1 MEHKIKPGTSKTRLS
16 SVANSIE
23 LLKVFSDEEYEL
35 GISSLAKR
43 LGLAKSTVH
52 RLATTLVRADMLEQD
67 RESGKYRLGLALF
80 ELGSMVRR
88 NMDVVA
94 EAKPYLKLVME
105 KTGETVHLGILDH
118 SSVLYINK
126 IETRQAIRMN
136 SNIGGR
142 APVHC
147 TALGKAILAFQ
158 DAETIDAVIAHG
170 LAALTPKTITDPDL
184 LKQELATVRAR
195 NYAIDD
201 EEIEIGL
208 RGVAA
213 PIRSHTGDVFAAL
226 SIAGPVQRMT
236 KKVVASYVPD
246 VMAAAE
252 AVSQRLG
259 YLPHRLPYVR
269 QRI

>member
-1 MEHKIKPGTSKTRLS
+1 MEHKIKLGTSKSRLS
-16 SVANSIE
+16 SVANSIA
-23 LLKVFSDEEYEL
+23 LLKVFSDDEYEL

-52 RLATTLVRADMLEQD
+52 RLATTLVKADMLEQD

-94 EAKPYLKLVME
+94 EAKPYLKLLME

-118 SSVLYINK
+118 ASVLYINK

-158 DAETIDAVIAHG
+158 DAETIEAVIAQG
-170 LAALTPKTITDPDL
+170 LPALTPKTITHPEL
-184 LKQELATVRAR
+184 LKQELATVRAH

-213 PIRSHTGDVFAAL
+213 PIRSHTGDVVAAL

-236 KKVVASYVPD
+236 KKVVASHVPD
-246 VMAAAE
+246 VVAAAE

-259 YLPHRLPYVR
+259 YLPHRLSYVR
-269 QRI
+269 QKT

>member
-1 MEHKIKPGTSKTRLS
+1 MTNKKKSQGHTKTRLS
-16 SVANSIE
+16 SVANSVQ
-23 LLKVFSDEEYEL
+23 LLKAFSDDHYEL
-35 GISSLAKR
+35 GISSLSKR

-52 RLATTLVRADMLEQD
+52 RLATTLVGADMLEQD

-105 KTGETVHLGILDH
+105 KTGETVHLGVLDH
-118 SSVLYINK
+118 ASVLYINK
-126 IETRQAIRMN
+126 METRQAIRMN

-158 DAETIDAVIAHG
+158 DDATVDDVIERG
-170 LAALTPKTITDPDL
+170 LAALTAKTITDPVVL
-184 LKQELATVRAR
+184 RQELALVRAR

-213 PIRSHTGDVFAAL
+213 PIRNHTGNVVAAL

-236 KKVVASYVPD
+236 KKVVASYAPD
-246 VMAAAE
+246 VVAAAE

-259 YLPHRLPYVR
+259 YLPHRLASR
-269 QRI
+269 T

>member
-1 MEHKIKPGTSKTRLS
+1 
-16 SVANSIE
+16 
-23 LLKVFSDEEYEL
+23 
-35 GISSLAKR
+35 
-43 LGLAKSTVH
+43 
-52 RLATTLVRADMLEQD
+52 
-67 RESGKYRLGLALF
+67 
-80 ELGSMVRR
+80 MVRR

-94 EAKPYLKLVME
+94 EAKPYLRMLME

-118 SSVLYINK
+118 ASVLYINK

-158 DAETIDAVIAHG
+158 DTATIDDVIARG
-170 LAALTPKTITDPDL
+170 LLPLTSKTITDPKL

-208 RGVAA
+208 RGLAA
-213 PIRSHTGDVFAAL
+213 PIRNHTSQVVAAL

-236 KKVVASYVPD
+236 KKIVASYVPD
-246 VMAAAE
+246 VVAAAE
-252 AVSQRLG
+252 AISQRLG
-259 YLPHRLPYVR
+259 FLPHRLAAPK
-269 QRI
+269 